1 VFVFFQVTSQKEKY
15 FLQNLT
21 NMSENKKIL
30 ELLKTKSSTK
40 QEVFRVTK
48 SVFSELSDILK
59 KKAEILSEE
68 MQKEDKFVKVDFNSK
83 GDFESHLK
91 FSGDRL
97 IFHMHSNVFDF
108 ANSHEIHK
116 TSYVKEDKMR
126 SFCGVIHIYNFL
138 NDSFKYNR
146 INDVG
151 NLVARI
157 FINKDKHFFVEG
169 EKQLGFLFN
178 DFVNQKIN
186 IQTMEQIIDASIL
199 FSLKFDLITP
209 NFQDINLVDVHHL
222 LDMNNSHKL
231 RTSKSL
237 GFKFSFENK

>member
-1 VFVFFQVTSQKEKY
+1 MFVFFQVTNQKEKY

-40 QEVFRVTK
+40 QEIFRVTK
-48 SVFSELSDILK
+48 SVFSEFSDILK
-59 KKAEILSEE
+59 KKSDILSENI
-68 MQKEDKFVKVDFNSK
+68 KKDDKFIEVDFNSK
-83 GDFESHLK
+83 GDFESHFK

-108 ANSHEIHK
+108 VNSHEIHK

-157 FINKDKHFFVEG
+157 FVNKDKHFFVEG

-186 IQTMEQIIDASIL
+186 IQTMEQIIDSAIL
-199 FSLKFDLITP
+199 FSLNFDLIAP
-209 NFQDINLVDVHHL
+209 NFQDINLVDVHQL

>member
-1 VFVFFQVTSQKEKY
+1 
-15 FLQNLT
+15 
-21 NMSENKKIL
+21 MPENTRIL

-40 QEVFRVTK
+40 QEVFRNTK
-48 SVFSELSDILK
+48 SVFQKLTSILEGKSNNLNSQMSE
-59 KKAEILSEE
+59 
-68 MQKEDKFVKVDFNSK
+68 EDKFVELSFERK
-83 GDFESHLK
+83 GDFESHIT

-108 ANSHEIHK
+108 PSSHSIHK
-116 TSYVKEDKMR
+116 TSYVKEDKLR
-126 SFCGVIHIYNFL
+126 SFCGVIHVYNFL

-146 INDVG
+146 LNDVG

-157 FINKDKHFFVEG
+157 FVNKENHFFVEG

-178 DFVNQKIN
+178 DFINQELNKETLELIVNSAMIFTLN
-186 IQTMEQIIDASIL
+186 
-199 FSLKFDLITP
+199 FDLITP
-209 NFQDINLVDVHHL
+209 NFRDVNLVNVHQL
-222 LDMNNSHKL
+222 LDMNSDNKL

>member
-1 VFVFFQVTSQKEKY
+1 
-15 FLQNLT
+15 
-21 NMSENKKIL
+21 MSENKKIL

-40 QEVFRVTK
+40 QEVFRITK
-48 SVFSELSDILK
+48 SFFSDLSNLLQEKAELLNSDI
-59 KKAEILSEE
+59 
-68 MQKEDKFVKVDFNSK
+68 QKEDKSVEVDFKKS
-83 GDFESHLK
+83 GDFESHFS

-97 IFHMHSNVFDF
+97 VFHMHSNIFDF
-108 ANSHEIHK
+108 HTSHEINK
-116 TSYVKEDKMR
+116 TSYVKEDKLR
-126 SFCGVIHIYNFL
+126 SYCGVIHVYNFL

-146 INDVG
+146 MNDVG

-178 DFVNQKIN
+178 DFANQQLDKL
-186 IQTMEQIIDASIL
+186 ELERIIDVSIL
-199 FSLKFDLITP
+199 FSLNFDLITP
-209 NFQDINLVDVHHL
+209 NFQDVNLVNIHQI